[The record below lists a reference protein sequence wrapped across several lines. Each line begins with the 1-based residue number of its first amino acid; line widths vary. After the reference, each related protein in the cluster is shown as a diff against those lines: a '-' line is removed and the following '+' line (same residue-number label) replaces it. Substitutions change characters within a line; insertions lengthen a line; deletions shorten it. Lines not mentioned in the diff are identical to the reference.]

1 MVKRAARN
9 GIDASRRT
17 RRGGLAVR
25 LRGELTCRVIGLG
38 GVGQPVAIHLARFLA
53 GLNRPARVV
62 LIDGDHFEAG
72 NETRMAVMGL
82 LENKAT
88 ALQAQLAQIVR
99 GTEVTVVAVPE
110 HVTPDNV
117 ARLLRGGPGESV
129 LMCVDN
135 HATRRLVS
143 DHVRRLDDV
152 CLVSG
157 GNDGIGPDGSGAT
170 RHGTAGNVQVF
181 IRRGGRNLTPALT
194 DHHPEIASPR
204 DHWPDEAGCGELIRS
219 MPQLLFTNLY
229 TASCVLSAWWLYA
242 CDALEY
248 CELVFD
254 IRAGRAAPL
263 LPINPRRPSRRTS
276 GR

>member
-1 MVKRAARN
+1 MALKRAART
-9 GIDASRRT
+9 GA
-17 RRGGLAVR
+17 GLAVR
-25 LRGELTCRVIGLG
+25 LCGELTCRVIGLG

-62 LIDGDHFEAG
+62 LIDGDHFDAG
-72 NETRMAVMGL
+72 NETRMSVLGL

-99 GTEVTVVAVPE
+99 GTQVTVVSVPE
-110 HVTPDNV
+110 HVTPDNI
-117 ARLLRGGPGESV
+117 ARLLRSGPGESV

-143 DHVRRLDDV
+143 DHLRGLDDV

-157 GNDGIGPDGSGAT
+157 GNDGIGPDGAGVL

-181 IRRGGRNLTPALT
+181 IRREGRDLTPAIT

-204 DHWPDEAGCGELIRS
+204 DHRPDEAGCGELIRS
-219 MPQLLFTNLY
+219 VPQLLFTNLY

-248 CELVFD
+248 CEMVFD

-263 LPINPRRPSRRTS
+263 TPLIRPPDHRRPSGRRPARP
-276 GR
+276 GAA